1 MGEFAI
7 NPAFLNKILSM
18 AKAGIGWKHHSL
30 LIYLDIKVEHPLVNL
45 DNEAIESESV
55 AEEMLKL

>member
-1 MGEFAI
+1 MGEFTI

-30 LIYLDIKVEHPLVNL
+30 LRYLDPKVEHHLVDL
-45 DNEAIESESV
+45 DNEVIENVLEG
-55 AEEMLKL
+55 EGPW